1 MYNIHN
7 YVSSTDRFG
16 FQGTE
21 EYKIERMSRRL
32 GVSIEDVLRAIQE
45 VGFDPE
51 QVEEYIRDRENRF

>member
-16 FQGTE
+16 FHGTE
-21 EYKIERMSRRL
+21 EYKIERISRRL